1 MGLQLKVQKK
11 FLLNEEFNS
20 CLMFSVMLV
29 VLQLVTLNGLRIL
42 NTLDGVVFSEN
53 GKRNQRKIWLMLFK
67 ELLKVIKPDMISPE
81 KNSLKEQLNVISFM
95 VV

>member
-53 GKRNQRKIWLMLFK
+53 GKRNQRKIWLMSFK
-67 ELLKVIKPDMISPE
+67 ELLKVIKPNMTLPE